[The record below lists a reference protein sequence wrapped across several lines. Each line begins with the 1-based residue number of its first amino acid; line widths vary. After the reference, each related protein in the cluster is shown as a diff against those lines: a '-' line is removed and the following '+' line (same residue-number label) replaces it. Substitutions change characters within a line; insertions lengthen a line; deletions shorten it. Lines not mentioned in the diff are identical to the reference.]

1 MADKK
6 KKSLF
11 KRLFVYGGLGFVG
24 LLAVG
29 FAGLYFASE
38 SALAEKRELEVAAI
52 EIPVDDSAA
61 LERGKYLV
69 DHVMGCGHSDCHRS
83 DFGGGAVMDAF
94 PVGRV
99 YAPNITMGEGSVI
112 KDYDPKDWVRSVRH
126 GLKKDGTRAL
136 IMPSEDYWA
145 FPDEDIAA
153 AVAYILS
160 QPNVNRE
167 SVGHSLWPVGRL
179 LAATQPVF
187 AYEKINHTAERPM
200 ADRGATAE
208 WGKVMVGTCIGCH
221 GEGLSG
227 GKIPGG
233 NPSWPESRNITTDEA
248 AGIGKWEYDDFVK
261 AMREGKRPDGTT
273 LHDAMP
279 WKAYAGM
286 DDTDMEALWKH
297 LRTVP
302 AKPSGGR

>member
-99 YAPNITMGEGSVI
+99 YAPNITMGEGS
-112 KDYDPKDWVRSVRH
+112 
-126 GLKKDGTRAL
+126 
-136 IMPSEDYWA
+136 
-145 FPDEDIAA
+145 
-153 AVAYILS
+153 
-160 QPNVNRE
+160 
-167 SVGHSLWPVGRL
+167 
-179 LAATQPVF
+179 
-187 AYEKINHTAERPM
+187 
-200 ADRGATAE
+200 
-208 WGKVMVGTCIGCH
+208 
-221 GEGLSG
+221 
-227 GKIPGG
+227 
-233 NPSWPESRNITTDEA
+233 
-248 AGIGKWEYDDFVK
+248 
-261 AMREGKRPDGTT
+261 
-273 LHDAMP
+273 
-279 WKAYAGM
+279 
-286 DDTDMEALWKH
+286 
-297 LRTVP
+297 
-302 AKPSGGR
+302 